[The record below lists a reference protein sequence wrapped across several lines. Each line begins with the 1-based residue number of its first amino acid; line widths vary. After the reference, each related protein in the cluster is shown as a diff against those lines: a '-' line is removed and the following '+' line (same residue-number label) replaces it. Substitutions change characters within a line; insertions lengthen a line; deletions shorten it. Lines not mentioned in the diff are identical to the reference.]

1 VKTILWTGSACLF
14 LCLAHEPLAAAVL
27 AATNTTIKSVFATA
41 KDGDTIVL
49 SGIFGRTNLA
59 DRSFANSLTIDAS
72 NASFNGQ
79 LTMRAV
85 AGVKVRGGLFS
96 MAPGDAQKGLAVRVD
111 FSDRVSFL
119 NVAFVGAGVATE
131 RGLAFVKSTNV
142 LVKSSRFTGLRQG
155 IGLDSVTGALL
166 TGNNFV
172 ASTSDGIDIA
182 NSHDVTA
189 IGNLCKGTIP
199 SLGAHPDCIQLWS
212 VAGQPMQSDIRLLD
226 NKAYGF
232 TQGFTSFDP
241 DAASGIRISIIGN
254 WVETSMPQGIACYG
268 CFDSVITG
276 NTLITLPGAKYRT
289 FLRVPGGTNNIV
301 ADNNIGPLPPSAT
314 GGFLEPTAAFEDD
327 ALAMGFARSANF
339 EADALPT
346 RLDDSFAAM
355 GAAGDVPE
363 PSIWLQFLVGFGC
376 AGAFLRR
383 RQAALA

>member
-1 VKTILWTGSACLF
+1 MFRMGSACLF
-14 LCLAHEPLAAAVL
+14 LGLACQPLAAAVL
-27 AATNTTIKSVFATA
+27 PATSATIKSVFATA
-41 KDGDTIVL
+41 NDGDTIVL
-49 SGIFGRTNLA
+49 AGIFGRTNLA
-59 DRSFANSLTIDAS
+59 DRSFAKSLTIDAS

-96 MAPGDAQKGLAVRVD
+96 MAPGDAQNGLAVRVD

-119 NVAFVGAGVATE
+119 NAAFVGAGIATE

-155 IGLDSVTGALL
+155 IGIDTVTGAML
-166 TGNNFV
+166 TENNFV
-172 ASTSDGIDIA
+172 ESTSDGIDIA

-189 IGNLCKGTIP
+189 ISNLCKGSIP
-199 SLGAHPDCIQLWS
+199 SPGAHPDCIQLWS
-212 VAGQPMQSDIRLLD
+212 VAGQPMQSDIRLLN
-226 NKAYGF
+226 NKALGV

-254 WVETSMPQGIACYG
+254 WVETSMSQGIACYG

-276 NTLITLPGAKYRT
+276 NTLITQPGAKYRT
-289 FLRVPGGTNNIV
+289 FLRVPGGSNNIV
-301 ADNNIGPLPPSAT
+301 ADNNIGFLPPS
-314 GGFLEPTAAFEDD
+314 GFLEPTTAFGDD

-339 EADALPT
+339 EADALPA
-346 RLDDSFAAM
+346 RFDDNFAAM

-363 PSIWLQFLVGFGC
+363 PSVWLQFLVGFGC
-376 AGAFLRR
+376 AGVLLRR